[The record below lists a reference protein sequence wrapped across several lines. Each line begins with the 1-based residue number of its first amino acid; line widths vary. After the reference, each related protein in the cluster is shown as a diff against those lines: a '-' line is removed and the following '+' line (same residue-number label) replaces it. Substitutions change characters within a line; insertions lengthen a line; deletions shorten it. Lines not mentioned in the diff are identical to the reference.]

1 MYGGYYGG
9 WEPVTYIT
17 NDIPLTV
24 YESKA
29 GKPYMNIKGWAE
41 DKEPDKDDRDL
52 LLKRVYL
59 SAKMMKFH
67 PLMTKELRKTY
78 GSWHQLH

>member
-1 MYGGYYGG
+1 MYGGYYSG
-9 WEPVTYIT
+9 WVPATYLT
-17 NDIPLTV
+17 GEIPLDV

-41 DKEPDKDDRDL
+41 DKEEEQSRRDE

-67 PLMTKELRKTY
+67 PLMKKSSGRPMT
-78 GSWHQLH
+78 SWHQLQ

>member
-9 WEPVTYIT
+9 WIPSTY
-17 NDIPLTV
+17 LTDEIHLAV

-29 GKPYMNIKGWAE
+29 GKPYMNIKGWAKN
-41 DKEPDKDDRDL
+41 KEPESIPARDE
-52 LLKRVYL
+52 LLKRIYL

-67 PLMTKELRKTY
+67 P
-78 GSWHQLH
+78 S